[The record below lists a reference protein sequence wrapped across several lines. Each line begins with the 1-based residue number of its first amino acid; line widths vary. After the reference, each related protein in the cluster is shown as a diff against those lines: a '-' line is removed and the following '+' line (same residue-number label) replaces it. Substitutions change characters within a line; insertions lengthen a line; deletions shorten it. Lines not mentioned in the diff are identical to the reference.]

1 MQNYIWKNKGK
12 LLLKFGDKIQFV
24 SLYKSQLKE
33 LVIAENPFIKGDDK
47 KIEAAVSKLEDEGLP
62 ESRFVYYPWRNTA
75 YEILPEKEFISVR
88 TNRNRLKI
96 TEEEQAVLT
105 KKKIAVA
112 GLSVGN
118 AVALTCAME
127 RICGALHLAD
137 YDDLELSN
145 LNRLRAGLPDCG
157 LQKTEIAARQI
168 AELDP
173 YIQVK
178 TFDDGVTAQNV
189 DEFLDES
196 VDVLVEVC
204 DSIDLKFLLRRRA
217 KELKIPVVMDTND
230 RGMIDIERFDLEP
243 DRPLFHGA
251 VKNIDTTPDALR
263 DPANKMKVVQ
273 AIIGNQLS
281 PRLMQSMPEIGKTL
295 CSWPQLASGVML
307 GGAASAHVCRRILL
321 GEQCPS
327 GRFFVDLADIIKL

>member
-1 MQNYIWKNKGK
+1 MQNYIWKNKEK
-12 LLLKFGDKIQFV
+12 LLLKFGDTIQFV
-24 SLYKSQLKE
+24 SLYKSQLRE
-33 LVIAENPFIKGDDK
+33 LVIAENPVIKGDDK
-47 KIEAAVSKLEDEGLP
+47 KIDAAVSNLEDEGLP
-62 ESRFVYYPWRNTA
+62 ESHFVYYPWRNTA

-96 TEEEQAVLT
+96 KEEEQAVLT

-243 DRPLFHGA
+243 NRPLFHGA

>member
-1 MQNYIWKNKGK
+1 M
-12 LLLKFGDKIQFV
+12 KIV
-24 SLYKSQLKE
+24 SLYDSQLKE
-33 LVIAENPFIKGDDK
+33 LVVARNPAIKGN
-47 KIEAAVSKLEDEGLP
+47 EREMASEVTLLNS
-62 ESRFVYYPWRNTA
+62 ESERLSRLAYYPWLNTA
-75 YEILPEKEFISVR
+75 YEILREEEFILVR
-88 TNRNRLKI
+88 TNRNMLKI
-96 TEEEQAVLT
+96 TADEQGILS

-127 RICGALHLAD
+127 RICGAFHLAD
-137 YDDLELSN
+137 YDEMELSN

-157 LQKTEIAARQI
+157 LRKTEIAERQI

-173 YIQVK
+173 YIKVNA
-178 TFDDGVTAQNV
+178 FHDGVTADNV
-189 DEFLDES
+189 NSFLDES

-204 DSIDLKFLLRRRA
+204 DSVELKFLLRERA
-217 KELKIPVVMDTND
+217 KELKIPVIMDTND

-251 VKNIDTTPDALR
+251 VKDVDTSPEALAN
-263 DPANKMKVVQ
+263 PVNKMKVVA
-273 AIIGNQLS
+273 AIIGNDLS

-307 GGAASAHVCRRILL
+307 GGAATAHACRRILL
-321 GEQCPS
+321 DGGCPS